1 MAAYECPACGQN
13 SGISDVFEGD
23 QYECGE
29 CGAYLVALTGA
40 DGTMRLE
47 YEEGE
52 CGAYLVALTGADG
65 TMRLECEEDVD
76 DALLDDQSP
85 LCDTSVHFREDD
97 GSDVIPW

>member
-23 QYECGE
+23 QYEC
-29 CGAYLVALTGA
+29 
-40 DGTMRLE
+40 
-47 YEEGE
+47 GE